1 MLDNYLLVKDFEF
14 DELNQA
20 HKSKMIEKFKHDKI
34 DNDFEKGYN
43 TLYDDPAYTSI
54 ISRGFLELIDREFTV
69 SDSVNPIRTWIYVQ
83 NNIRSNNVWHN
94 HVNTSTIN
102 AVFYIDPPQE
112 GGELQLLLNNTIHSV
127 KPEKNK
133 IYIFPYWMDHR
144 PSSQVDP
151 EWRISVNIE
160 YMCLKRPILKKH
172 NILW

>member
-1 MLDNYLLVKDFEF
+1 MLDRFLLVKDFEF

-20 HKSKMIEKFKHDKI
+20 HKSKMIDTFERDK
-34 DNDFEKGYN
+34 DNRKLGKGHN
-43 TLYDDPAYTSI
+43 SLYADPAYTSI
-54 ISRGFLELIDREFTV
+54 ISNAFLNLVDEEFVV
-69 SDSVNPIRTWIYVQ
+69 SDPVSPITTWIYVQ
-83 NNIRSNNVWHN
+83 NNVVSTNIWHN
-94 HVNTSTIN
+94 HVKSSTIN
-102 AVFYIDPPQE
+102 AVFYINPPQE
-112 GGELQLLLNNTIHSV
+112 GGELQLLLHNTMYSV

-160 YMCLKRPILKKH
+160 YMCLKRPILKKQ